1 VNFVKK
7 SLPLFFGM
15 AVGFYALAEFYIAH
29 YKVKDFTSDLLN
41 WAQILSSAAY
51 VLGAVNVLQFNV
63 PRIRRR
69 DRDWQY
75 KLVLLIAAGVMFSVG
90 MIKILIDPDVSGSVE
105 IVKGGDPAAAASGKA
120 VVVFD
125 VPEDVM
131 VSAGGGA
138 PRLGHDD
145 TGQPARVEVP
155 PGPTPFRAYRRIAGY
170 HDYSEA
176 NWVKPFAAEFSKKVA
191 ALEGELAKADCPNR
205 EAKAAELEALRAE
218 APSAPVLAAG
228 DVMTVR
234 SDPPLTWGK
243 EGRVFVWFY
252 DHIFA
257 PCNSTMF
264 ALLAFFVVSAAFR
277 AFRAR
282 NVEAGL
288 LLGGAI
294 LVMLGRVPIGRAI
307 SENLPSIAQWILDV
321 PNNGS
326 RRAIMM
332 GAAIGAIAT
341 GLRILL
347 GLERSHLGSDE

>member
-29 YKVKDFTSDLLN
+29 YKVKDFTTDLLN
-41 WAQILSSAAY
+41 WAQILSAAAY
-51 VLGAVNVLQFNV
+51 VLGAVNILQFNV
-63 PRIRRR
+63 PKIRRR
-69 DRDWQY
+69 ERDWPY
-75 KLVLLIAAGVMFSVG
+75 KLVLLIAAAVMFAVG
-90 MIKILIDPDVSGSVE
+90 ILKVVIDPEADGSVQ
-105 IVKGGDPAAAASGKA
+105 IAQAADPTAAGAGRA

-125 VPEDVM
+125 VPDDVM
-131 VSAGGGA
+131 VSAAGSA
-138 PRLGHDD
+138 PRTSRDADGKPVRFD
-145 TGQPARVEVP
+145 VP
-155 PGPTPFRAYRRIAGY
+155 PGPVAFRVFRRIAGY
-170 HDYSEA
+170 RDYSEA
-176 NWVKPFAAEFSKKVA
+176 DWVKAPAAEHARKIA
-191 ALEGELAKADCPNR
+191 ALEAELAKADCANR
-205 EAKAAELEALRAE
+205 EAKTAELDQLRGGV
-218 APSAPVLAAG
+218 PVAPVLAAG

-234 SDPPLTWGK
+234 GDPPMTWGK
-243 EGRVFVWFY
+243 EGRAYNWFY
-252 DHIFA
+252 DHVFA

-282 NVEAGL
+282 NMEAGL